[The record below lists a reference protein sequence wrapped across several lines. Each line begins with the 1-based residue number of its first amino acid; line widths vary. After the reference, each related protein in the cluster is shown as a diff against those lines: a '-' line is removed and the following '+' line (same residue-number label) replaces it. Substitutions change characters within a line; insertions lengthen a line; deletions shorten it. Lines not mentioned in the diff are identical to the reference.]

1 VLGNLAKESVDMLH
15 RAEKIT
21 IARAKVV
28 KKHEIHSFSSKK
40 QRFSVAK
47 TPFVGILPY
56 LCHPKRA
63 KNVWK
68 N

>member
-1 VLGNLAKESVDMLH
+1 MLH
-15 RAEKIT
+15 SAEKIA